1 MLVGERIMV
10 RRCGSIGL
18 LIAVAGCLP
27 LQLADEPKTATVS
40 SNPFGLQAPH
50 RSVKVAYQP
59 ADEAM
64 ATRVDGIARKL
75 LAENPQIG
83 LRSTLFATIGGS
95 PQPEIFHT
103 GPHMVYVT
111 DGLVRR
117 CSSDAELA
125 AALALELGKIVSERE
140 AGASPDMRS
149 PDRLPP
155 MQVPVGKSGQFTSPD
170 LIHEVELAK
179 FEVERP
185 RTRRPLPRPD
195 PQQLA
200 RGYLEKAGYQ
210 SSDLDSAQP
219 LLRAAQNNITL
230 ERQFK
235 GMAAGGW
242 TP

>member
-1 MLVGERIMV
+1 MRG
-10 RRCGSIGL
+10 RCGWMAL
-18 LIAVAGCLP
+18 LIAVVGCLP
-27 LQLADEPKTATVS
+27 LQLFDEPKTATVS
-40 SNPFGLQAPH
+40 SNPFGLQAH
-50 RSVKVAYQP
+50 DRSAKVNYQP

-64 ATRVDGIARKL
+64 ATRVDAVARKL
-75 LAENPQIG
+75 LADNPQIG
-83 LRSTLFATIGGS
+83 LRATLFATIGNA

-117 CSSDAELA
+117 CASDAELA
-125 AALALELGKIVSERE
+125 AALAVELSKIVAERE

-155 MQVPVGKSGQFTSPD
+155 IQVPVGNAGQITNPD
-170 LIHEVELAK
+170 LVHEVELAK
-179 FEVERP
+179 FEKERP

-200 RGYLEKAGYQ
+200 RGYLEKAGFQ
-210 SSDLDSAQP
+210 SADLDAAQP

-235 GMAAGGW
+235 GIAAGAW

>member
-1 MLVGERIMV
+1 MF
-10 RRCGSIGL
+10 RRCGSVGL
-18 LIAVAGCLP
+18 LFALAGCLP

-83 LRSTLFATIGGS
+83 LRSTLFATIGGA

-117 CSSDAELA
+117 CASDAELA

-155 MQVPVGKSGQFTSPD
+155 MPVPVGKSGQFTSPD
-170 LIHEVELAK
+170 LIQEAELAK
-179 FEVERP
+179 FENERP

-195 PQQLA
+195 PQHLA
-200 RGYLEKAGYQ
+200 RGYLEKSGYQ
-210 SSDLDSAQP
+210 SSDLDAIQP
-219 LLRAAQNNITL
+219 LLRAAENNITL